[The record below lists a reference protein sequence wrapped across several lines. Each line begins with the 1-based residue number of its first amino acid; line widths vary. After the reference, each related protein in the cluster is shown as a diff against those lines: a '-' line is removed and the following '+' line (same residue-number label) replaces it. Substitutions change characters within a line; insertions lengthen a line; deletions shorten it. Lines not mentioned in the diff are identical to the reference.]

1 MRQLFLKGTVSC
13 FLSALESAPFQ
24 GGRLGGQC
32 EPSGTETQ
40 AGTSWERRRNEIH
53 RVDRASSIEI
63 QGPCNM
69 AKLLCI
75 NVVVALL
82 SFGEHPD
89 DVKSNNPP
97 LVLISR
103 DLELLAA
110 AF

>member
-1 MRQLFLKGTVSC
+1 
-13 FLSALESAPFQ
+13 
-24 GGRLGGQC
+24 
-32 EPSGTETQ
+32 
-40 AGTSWERRRNEIH
+40 
-53 RVDRASSIEI
+53 
-63 QGPCNM
+63 M